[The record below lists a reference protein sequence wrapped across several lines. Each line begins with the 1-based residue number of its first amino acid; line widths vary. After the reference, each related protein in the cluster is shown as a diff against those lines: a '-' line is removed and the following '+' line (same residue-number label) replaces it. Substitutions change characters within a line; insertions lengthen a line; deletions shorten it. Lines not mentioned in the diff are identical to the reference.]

1 MANVSCA
8 FSEYSEFYVLIMN
21 KTKNLRKNQPNL
33 ALLFNNDGLKFQ
45 KFTKYK
51 WVLRIKWVL
60 KKVINVV
67 SLFWYRAVTLTEKR
81 LIKKNR
87 RYS

>member
-60 KKVINVV
+60 NKVINVV

>member
-51 WVLRIKWVL
+51 WVLRIMWVL